1 MEAGSVAA
9 AAAAG
14 VVVIIVIIVASEGL
28 ACVSLG
34 MSTLI
39 AIAEASATAARCPT
53 PRRLH

>member
-1 MEAGSVAA
+1 MAA
-9 AAAAG
+9 VAAAG
-14 VVVIIVIIVASEGL
+14 VVVIIIVVFVASEGL

-39 AIAEASATAARCPT
+39 AIAEASRTAARYPT